1 MPQIVLYWLKYVGFY
16 LATIS
21 IGMEQFSTEMRCA
34 TMKDS
39 KSSFKKKRVRK
50 RVLFLF
56 FLGVFVV
63 SGVWMWQSY
72 NNMDSTMDAVFYDV
86 GTQDK
91 REDSVF
97 LSAAQPVSFA
107 LLGIDSYG
115 EELEERGGRSDT
127 IIVLTINPQTK
138 QTTLVSIPR
147 DSYTEMVNYQTDNNN
162 EYNDKIT
169 HAYAFGGTEMA
180 LNSIQEFL
188 DVPIDYYVEINMDGL
203 EYLVDAIGGIEITSP
218 LTFEYDGASF
228 VAGDTVTLQGGEA
241 LAFARMRYDDPQ
253 GDTGRQQRQQLVIKA
268 IVDQLLNIE
277 GISNYEAILSAVE
290 MSMRTNLTFEN
301 LVDIQKH
308 YSDTITSYEQSVI
321 TGEGIYMEDIYYYYV
336 QPEERL
342 RISNLLREELELD
355 QISFDELNLSDADL
369 QFGFGDN
376 GTLEK

>member
-1 MPQIVLYWLKYVGFY
+1 
-16 LATIS
+16 
-21 IGMEQFSTEMRCA
+21 
-34 TMKDS
+34 
-39 KSSFKKKRVRK
+39 
-50 RVLFLF
+50 
-56 FLGVFVV
+56 
-63 SGVWMWQSY
+63 MWQAY
-72 NNMDSTMDAVFYDV
+72 NQMDSTMDAVFYDV
-86 GTQDK
+86 ETRDK
-91 REDSVF
+91 REDDVS
-97 LSAAQPVSFA
+97 LSAAQPISFA

-115 EELEERGGRSDT
+115 DELEEMGGRSDS
-127 IIVLTINPQTK
+127 IIVVTINPQTK
-138 QTTLVSIPR
+138 QTTLISIPR
-147 DSYTEMVNYQTDNNN
+147 DSYTEMVNYQTDSSD

-188 DVPIDYYVEINMDGL
+188 DVPVDYYVEINMHGL
-203 EYLVDAIGGIEITSP
+203 KDLVDAIGGIEITSP
-218 LTFEYDGASF
+218 LTFEYNGASF
-228 VAGDTVTLQGGEA
+228 KARDTVTLQGGEA